1 MAGGDLL
8 LVNLVAASADKVTD
22 HYLGA
27 VLMVVSTISKASQHL
42 GTFCIPP
49 LGETRTLPTRR
60 CQVLGNFP
68 TWNGHWNGTTLGS
81 G

>member
-8 LVNLVAASADKVTD
+8 VVNPVAASADKVTD

-27 VLMVVSTISKASQHL
+27 VLMVVSTASQHL

-49 LGETRTLPTRR
+49 LRDTRTLPTRR
-60 CQVLGNFP
+60 CQVLGTFP
-68 TWNGHWNGTTLGS
+68 TWNGHQNGTTLGS
-81 G
+81 GG